1 MFVDDATTVSKG
13 QPNFLQP
20 RPREN
25 DGFWRVGRNFLARRR
40 GGFSLGWPTV
50 VM

>member
-1 MFVDDATTVSKG
+1 MFVDDAITVCKG

-25 DGFWRVGRNFLARRR
+25 DGFWRVGRNFWHAGAADFR
-40 GGFSLGWPTV
+40 
-50 VM
+50 